1 MHDHMGEVTAGINLI
16 SSINGP
22 KEEVAIADLIK
33 GAFGLAAAKG
43 AVQVYPNS
51 ADDEFDDVD
60 RGADLRTVLPESADY
75 NTDLQVECI
84 LL

>member
-1 MHDHMGEVTAGINLI
+1 MHDHIGDMTADASLI
-16 SSINGP
+16 SSINRP

-51 ADDEFDDVD
+51 ADEDFDELD
-60 RGADLRTVLPESADY
+60 RGADQRTVLPESADY
-75 NTDLQVECI
+75 NTDLQVDV
-84 LL
+84 